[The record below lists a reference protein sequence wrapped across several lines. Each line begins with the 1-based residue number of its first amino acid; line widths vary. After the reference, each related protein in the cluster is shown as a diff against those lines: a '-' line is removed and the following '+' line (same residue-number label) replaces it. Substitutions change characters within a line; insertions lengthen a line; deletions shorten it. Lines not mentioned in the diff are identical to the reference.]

1 MADLKVPARVHCV
14 DAARAQ
20 FGARVDR
27 LIADLDRMDPL
38 ADAVALELADH
49 FSHAHSP
56 HALLDAALH
65 GTVPAADLPPALRD
79 LLASVAE
86 YPAWVDWARIDRGC
100 HVFLRAGFAGGLV
113 LGLRSL
119 PYGYAAPAGNKPLVF
134 SGRLAERAPRRLAE
148 TARFVAAVSE
158 PGDLKRRGD
167 GHAITLKVRLMHAQV
182 RRLLLAS
189 SRWDAAR
196 WSSPINQHDMLG
208 TILLFSQVF
217 LDGLRLLGLQV
228 TRAEGDDFIHLWRV
242 IGWLIGVDP
251 ALLPDDEQGARTWA
265 EAVYLVQGPPDHDS
279 RALVAALLQVPA
291 QSATTPAERRAAAG
305 RMRLSRQ
312 LSRHLLG
319 PALADAL
326 GVPADG
332 TPLAA
337 PLLRGAL
344 GALDLARARLPGLD
358 RLAAAAGRRYWR
370 DVVALG
376 LAGQPAEFAAP
387 TRLAGR
393 TT

>member
-1 MADLKVPARVHCV
+1 MADRDVPARVHNV

-20 FGARVDR
+20 FGGRVDR
-27 LIADLDRMDPL
+27 LLADLERMDPL
-38 ADAVALELADH
+38 ADAVALAG
-49 FSHAHSP
+49 P
-56 HALLDAALH
+56 THALVEAALH
-65 GTVPAADLPPALRD
+65 GTVPAAELPPALRA

-86 YPAWVDWARIDRGC
+86 YPAWVDWARVDRGC

-134 SGRLAERAPRRLAE
+134 SGRLAELAPRRLAE

-158 PGDLKRRGD
+158 PGGLRQRGE

-182 RRLLLAS
+182 RRLLLTS
-189 SRWDAAR
+189 GRWDGAR
-196 WSSPINQHDMLG
+196 WSAPINQHDMLG
-208 TILLFSQVF
+208 TIQLFSKVF

-242 IGWLIGVDP
+242 IGWLIGVD
-251 ALLPDDEQGARTWA
+251 ADLLPDDERDAQAWS
-265 EAVYLVQGPPDHDS
+265 EAILLTQGPPDDDS
-279 RALVAALLQVPA
+279 RALVAALLRSPA
-291 QSATTPAERRAAAG
+291 QAATTPAEHRRALA

-326 GVPADG
+326 AIPVDG
-332 TPLAA
+332 TPLAG
-337 PLLRGAL
+337 PLLRRAL
-344 GALDLARARLPGLD
+344 GALDHARARLPGLD
-358 RLAAAAGRRYWR
+358 RLAATAGRRYWQG
-370 DVVALG
+370 VVALG
-376 LAGQPAEFAAP
+376 LAGLPADFAPPA
-387 TRLAGR
+387 RLAGR
-393 TT
+393 ST

>member
-1 MADLKVPARVHCV
+1 MVEPHVPARVHCV
-14 DAARAQ
+14 EAARAQ
-20 FGARVDR
+20 FGGRVDR
-27 LIADLDRMDPL
+27 LLADLDRMDPL
-38 ADAVALELADH
+38 ADAVARTLADR
-49 FSHAHSP
+49 P
-56 HALLDAALH
+56 GGHALVDAALE
-65 GTVPAADLPPALRD
+65 GKVPAADLPPALRE
-79 LLASVAE
+79 LLASVAVF
-86 YPAWVDWARIDRGC
+86 PAWVDWARVDRGC

-148 TARFVAAVSE
+148 TARFVAAVCE
-158 PGDLKRRGD
+158 PGGLQRRGD

-182 RRLLLAS
+182 RRLLLTS
-189 SRWDAAR
+189 GRWDAAR
-196 WSSPINQHDMLG
+196 WSAPINQHDMLG
-208 TILLFSQVF
+208 TIQLFSKVF

-228 TRAEGDDFIHLWRV
+228 TRSEGDDFIHLWRV
-242 IGWLIGVDP
+242 IGWLIGVAAD
-251 ALLPDDEQGARTWA
+251 LLPDDEREARTWA
-265 EAVYLVQGPPDHDS
+265 EAILLTQGPPDDDS

-291 QSATTPAERRAAAG
+291 QTATTALERRRAVA

-326 GVPADG
+326 AIPING

-344 GALDLARARLPGLD
+344 GALDHARARLPGLD
-358 RLAAAAGRRYWR
+358 RLAATAGRRYWH
-370 DVVALG
+370 DVVTLG
-376 LAGQPAEFAAP
+376 LAGLPADFAAP

-393 TT
+393 TA